1 MTGLQ
6 ILLSEANSKSRTQT
20 DDISET
26 PEYKKF
32 LNRLSKNDYFC
43 GEIEHSKKWTELENK
58 AKTFFVDSYE
68 SDSNESHRKA
78 CSKGKFITRTL
89 FFCIYHYV

>member
-78 CSKGKFITRTL
+78 CSKGKFIIRTL
-89 FFCIYHYV
+89 FCIYHYI